1 MCVSGSLPLRNI
13 IRPVLPISGSHF
25 EDNPE
30 VHSVFVCLFVFVFSG
45 FLMIRSMTNIKPRN
59 LNASHGK
66 QSMWPQMYVVGF
78 IIRNT
83 FETKLYSS
91 HMDK

>member
-1 MCVSGSLPLRNI
+1 
-13 IRPVLPISGSHF
+13 
-25 EDNPE
+25 
-30 VHSVFVCLFVFVFSG
+30 
-45 FLMIRSMTNIKPRN
+45 MTNIKPRN